1 MAKNISVARNYEVN
15 GEQKTQWMNIGKV
28 FEKDGRMFGIIN
40 VIPTNWDGRFNIF
53 EEQVKAEETTSAT
66 ATATKQANKPNDLP
80 F

>member
-28 FEKDGRMFGIIN
+28 FEKDGKQFGVIN

-53 EEQVKAEETTSAT
+53 EEAVKANEPNVQPQPAP
-66 ATATKQANKPNDLP
+66 KANEPNDLP

>member
-28 FEKDGRMFGIIN
+28 FEKDGKQFGVIN

-53 EEQVKAEETTSAT
+53 EEAPKESAT
-66 ATATKQANKPNDLP
+66 TPNEAKKDLP

>member
-28 FEKDGRMFGIIN
+28 FEKDGKQFGVIN

-53 EEQVKAEETTSAT
+53 EEAPKESAT
-66 ATATKQANKPNDLP
+66 PNEEKKDLP

>member
-28 FEKDGRMFGIIN
+28 FEKDGKQFGVIN

-53 EEQVKAEETTSAT
+53 EEAPKASSPAPQ
-66 ATATKQANKPNDLP
+66 QAPIDDLP
-80 F
+80 Y